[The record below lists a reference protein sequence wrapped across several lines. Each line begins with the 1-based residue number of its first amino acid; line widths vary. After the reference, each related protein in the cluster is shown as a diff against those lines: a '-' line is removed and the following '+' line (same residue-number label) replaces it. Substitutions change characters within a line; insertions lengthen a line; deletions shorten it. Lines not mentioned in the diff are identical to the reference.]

1 MVKIIAFFVMTMVCT
16 ACTVV
21 LEKKD
26 SNLTGL
32 ALFGTVVSFMA
43 MIFAALIEL

>member
-1 MVKIIAFFVMTMVCT
+1 MAKIIAFFIMTMVCT
-16 ACTVV
+16 ASTVV

-26 SNLTGL
+26 SNLTDL

-43 MIFAALIEL
+43 MIFTALIEL

>member
-1 MVKIIAFFVMTMVCT
+1 MVKVIAFFIMTMVCT
-16 ACTVV
+16 TCTVI

-43 MIFAALIEL
+43 MIFTALIEL